1 MAMTEPLLTAQ
12 ATVGQIGK
20 DPLGMGFKETVLEQV
35 EAVQAMPVWQAYS
48 KMAPLRECVQQ
59 LDSIIADVQFC
70 ITKSAD
76 GGSPEFVSRL
86 FTLKRQL
93 SASPGYSSWA
103 LRSVADIVDEKL
115 GVVKEEELRDM
126 IKDVENYTN
135 AHHEG
140 ASGLKLPVAWW
151 ARAITNK
158 YAYSI
163 QQYKEKA
170 KQDADDFFPAIA
182 MKMHD
187 MRRRDRSYQGTGP
200 ERPDPIKWFLWGL
213 VRNINK
219 GNIAWLD
226 ELEPLKACKT
236 ESGRLVWVSLGF
248 PLTLWSKE
256 GALDLGPVRQCEDT
270 HGPSHWEWALGEV
283 VSLDLPRLVMELV
296 NLRSA
301 MTEKLTQVNAL
312 QAKALAIFVSAGIAG
327 FQLVGH
333 TLIASNLTF
342 SVQNVVGNYTQ
353 PM

>member
-1 MAMTEPLLTAQ
+1 MAMTEPLIATQ
-12 ATVGQIGK
+12 ASVGQIGK
-20 DPLGMGFKETVLEQV
+20 DPLGLGFKETVHQQV

-59 LDSIIADVQFC
+59 LDSIIADVQQC

-93 SASPGYSSWA
+93 SASPGYSSWV
-103 LRSVADIVDEKL
+103 LRSLADIVDEKL
-115 GVVKEEELRDM
+115 GVVKEEELREM
-126 IKDVENYTN
+126 ITDVENYANTN
-135 AHHEG
+135 HQG
-140 ASGLKLPVAWW
+140 DSGLKLTVKWW

-158 YAYSI
+158 YAHSI
-163 QQYKEKA
+163 QQHKEKA
-170 KQDADDFFPAIA
+170 KQDADAFFPAIA
-182 MKMHD
+182 RKMHD
-187 MRRRDRSYQGTGP
+187 LRRRDNAYKGTGP
-200 ERPDPIKWFLWGL
+200 VRPDPIKWFLWGL

-219 GNIAWLD
+219 GNVSWLD
-226 ELEPLKACKT
+226 ELEPLSACKK

-248 PLTLWSKE
+248 PLTLWSRE
-256 GALDLGPVRQCEDT
+256 AALDLGPVRQCEDT

-301 MTEKLTQVNAL
+301 MTEKLTQVVAL
-312 QAKALAIFVSAGIAG
+312 QAKALAICVSAGVAG
-327 FQLVGH
+327 FQLVGNM
-333 TLIASNLTF
+333 LMASND
-342 SVQNVVGNYTQ
+342 VKYVVGNYTQ